1 MEHLCTFIRNWAH
14 CFKLFSPLY
23 VDFFPWPHGRLFS
36 CAGIFIHVLLQL
48 FWQVVQIDQVM
59 QQASKIVLFWQ
70 IMNNMC
76 FWRVA
81 LIALVLNVVMKMMP
95 NCVWHAVFELRTAIL
110 VMSHWYFYVDM
121 NVETI
126 WWVFMPAAADVTLKI
141 LRAPQ
146 QKKQPIYSLRV
157 EKMNWIRDYAGRHC

>member
-23 VDFFPWPHGRLFS
+23 VDFCPWPHGRLFS

-59 QQASKIVLFWQ
+59 QQASKIVLFLADNEQ
-70 IMNNMC
+70 HVFLEGCI
-76 FWRVA
+76 
-81 LIALVLNVVMKMMP
+81 
-95 NCVWHAVFELRTAIL
+95 NCTGSKCWHAVFELRTAIL

-141 LRAPQ
+141 LRAPL